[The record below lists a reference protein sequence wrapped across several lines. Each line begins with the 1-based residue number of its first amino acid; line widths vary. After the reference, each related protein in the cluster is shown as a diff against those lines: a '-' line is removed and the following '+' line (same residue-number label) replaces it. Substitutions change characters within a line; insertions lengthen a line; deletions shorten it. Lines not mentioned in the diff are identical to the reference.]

1 MKSNRSTFIVTGI
14 ILMALIALAAITWG
28 NYRFIHQN
36 PEKSD
41 FISRWAGARIF
52 ITQGVSPYSSQASR
66 EMQELAYGWED
77 GPGVDD
83 LQYMYPFYA
92 VFIYAPFALIGD
104 LEWARAVWMTA
115 LEVGVLL
122 IGVVGLYLS
131 RWKIPKLLS
140 VVLIVFAVTWFYSV
154 QAVMDGNVA
163 IFCVLAISA
172 CLLAIRYDMD
182 VLAGFLLAIASI
194 KPQMVI
200 LFILF
205 VLIWAVSHRRWL
217 IIWSFFGSVLL
228 LFALAILLLPDWIM
242 QYLRQILPYI
252 KDFQFTTPG
261 SIFSDTLPGIGRQMG
276 WALTG
281 IMVLLLFLE
290 WRAAL
295 GKDFHWFLWTA
306 NLTLVVTI
314 LVGIPSSIFNF
325 VVLLPVLIFV
335 LVTVGGRWGR
345 SGRVLMI
352 MSMVILWISFW
363 GIYLYNRSNGIPLT
377 DQHILYLVLPL
388 LAIIGLYWVRW
399 WSIQKQRLPLQEIAD
414 RLVD

>member
-1 MKSNRSTFIVTGI
+1 MGI
-14 ILMALIALAAITWG
+14 ILMALIGLAAITWG

-36 PEKSD
+36 PEKND
-41 FISRWAGARIF
+41 FIPRWAGARIF

-66 EMQELAYGWED
+66 EMQELVYGRED

-122 IGVVGLYLS
+122 IGVAGLSLS

-154 QAVMDGNVA
+154 QA
-163 IFCVLAISA
+163 I
-172 CLLAIRYDMD
+172 
-182 VLAGFLLAIASI
+182 LLAIASI

-325 VVLLPVLIFV
+325 VVFLPVLIFL
-335 LVTVGGRWGR
+335 LVTVGARWGR

-352 MSMVILWISFW
+352 ASIVILWISFW
-363 GIYLYNRSNGIPLT
+363 GIYLYNISNGIPLT

-388 LAIIGLYWVRW
+388 LAVIGLYWVRW